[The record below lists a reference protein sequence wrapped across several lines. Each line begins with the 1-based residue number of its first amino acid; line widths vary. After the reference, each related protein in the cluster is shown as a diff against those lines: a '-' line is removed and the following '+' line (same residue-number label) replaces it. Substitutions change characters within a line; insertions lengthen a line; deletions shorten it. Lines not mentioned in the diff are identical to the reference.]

1 MARSHRGSIIDK
13 LQVTIRAIRRFQ
25 MSRLAAAAISVLVFG
40 FGATAAEES
49 VSLPADEPTTVNGV
63 ELACTGI
70 GDEAQS
76 DPRWKAFPVRL
87 EFAGGNAQYLADVD
101 VSVSDSTGTQLFQV
115 RCDSAWLLAKLS
127 PGKYVVKG
135 SFRNL
140 VKSSKFTAPKS
151 GQARVI
157 VRFPEIVGSGDN

>member
-1 MARSHRGSIIDK
+1 MSRFARGVLSTAAVLFWASVAAAESTSLPSDEP
-13 LQVTIRAIRRFQ
+13 VTI
-25 MSRLAAAAISVLVFG
+25 
-40 FGATAAEES
+40 
-49 VSLPADEPTTVNGV
+49 NGI

-101 VSVSDSTGTQLFQV
+101 VSVTDSLGAQLFQV

-127 PGKYVVKG
+127 PGKYKVTG
-135 SFRNL
+135 TFRDL
-140 VKSSKFTAPKS
+140 TKSANFMAPKS
-151 GQARVI
+151 GQVRII

>member
-1 MARSHRGSIIDK
+1 MK
-13 LQVTIRAIRRFQ
+13 
-25 MSRLAAAAISVLVFG
+25 RLLATASSAAALIALCSS
-40 FGATAAEES
+40 AWAES
-49 VSLPADEPTTVNGV
+49 STSLPADEIVSVNGI

-70 GDEAQS
+70 GEEAQT

-101 VSVSDSTGTQLFQV
+101 VSVTDSLGAQLFQV
-115 RCDSAWLLAKLS
+115 RCDSAWLLAKLP
-127 PGKYVVKG
+127 PGKYRVQG

-140 VKSSKFTAPKS
+140 IKSANFMTPKS
-151 GQARVI
+151 GQARII